1 MAKFYQH
8 PGKQLQSTLPA
19 ALEMLQKS
27 GNPLDI
33 KRGKLSNKTDYET
46 VSDKRKSGSS
56 FKYRLL
62 EIIQREIKKFDPV
75 HGSVRCGKAVIPK
88 QANVE
93 IQYRTDTKKVTYSK
107 IEECRKCWVCPT
119 CVARLGAQK
128 KAELIELQKVIN
140 DLGLHAYMMTL
151 TIPHSLRDRLIDLL
165 EKLKVAQGKFID
177 GMRAGKLRKIFSKV
191 GHITV
196 LAVTYSEKSGWHPH
210 LHILV
215 ISELF
220 YTDKELINI
229 EENLYKAWSAK
240 CKLSG
245 LKAPH
250 RKYAV
255 KLQNC
260 ASNQDKLDTRVI
272 NYLIKHRFAKEK
284 SSTKLNEDIAHGA
297 GITIW
302 DIAQLASDKNKR
314 NAEKYR
320 LILQEY
326 TVAMVSENFV
336 RRSKLLTSFLKDKG
350 YDFKD
355 AEVQKIKKREQKQEN
370 LKKTLRILSITQS
383 LWQRICKASY
393 AIRRQLLRTIA
404 LDIQYLGLD
413 CRIYPRTDR
422 LLKYIQQSKLFD

>member
-19 ALEMLQKS
+19 ALGMLYKS

-46 VSDKRKSGSS
+46 VSDKGKSGNS

-62 EIIQREIKKFDPV
+62 EIIQREIKKFDPM

-88 QANVE
+88 QANIE

-140 DLGLHAYMMTL
+140 DLGLYAYMMTF

-196 LAVTYSEKSGWHPH
+196 LEVTYSEKSGWHPH

-297 GITIW
+297 GLTIW
-302 DIAQLASDKNKR
+302 DIAQLASDKNKH

-336 RRSKLLTSFLKDKG
+336 RWSKLLTSFLKDKG